1 MANTQNGPITSRYSL
16 ICVSNIKCL
25 TRPLKRGSNWV
36 TRGEWLQS
44 EVLVGVVAG
53 GGRREAMP
61 LEAHHCKT
69 LSASTRQ
76 VQSFCH
82 KNFYRSIKL
91 VHFSTKQRR
100 NNPKSTKQK
109 DKNKKKKNNTK
120 NKETSRNL
128 EKPEKSMS
136 EIGTRINSIG
146 RTFSKFSCCLL
157 PLLLLKTKC
166 K

>member
-1 MANTQNGPITSRYSL
+1 
-16 ICVSNIKCL
+16 
-25 TRPLKRGSNWV
+25 
-36 TRGEWLQS
+36 
-44 EVLVGVVAG
+44 
-53 GGRREAMP
+53 MP

-109 DKNKKKKNNTK
+109 DKNKKKKTTRRIK
-120 NKETSRNL
+120 KPRETSRNQ
-128 EKPEKSMS
+128 KKSMS
-136 EIGTRINSIG
+136 KIGTRMNSIG
-146 RTFSKFSCCLL
+146 RTFSKFSCYCLKQNVNKKL
-157 PLLLLKTKC
+157 FTSVWGVIFGGSGKGTGSRNRLLAQFPFPHLTALT
-166 K
+166 